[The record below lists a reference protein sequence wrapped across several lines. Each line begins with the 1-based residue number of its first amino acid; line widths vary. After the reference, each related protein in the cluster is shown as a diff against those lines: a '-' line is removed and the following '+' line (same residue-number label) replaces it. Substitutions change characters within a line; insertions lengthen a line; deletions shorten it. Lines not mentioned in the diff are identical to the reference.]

1 MLQQYPDKLPPVTS
15 EYKYKAKEITAD
27 KARAV
32 TLSANSQQLENFLY
46 KIMHCAEK
54 GESRLHVIEPLS
66 VVVFGKLK
74 ERGFEI
80 IVDEAIANVKL
91 GFSIHW
97 D

>member
-15 EYKYKAKEITAD
+15 EYKYKPNEITAK

-32 TLSANSQQLENFLY
+32 TLSANSQQLENLLS

-54 GESRLHVIEPLS
+54 GESRLHVLEPLS
-66 VVVFGKLK
+66 DLVFEKLVEK
-74 ERGFEI
+74 GFEI
-80 IVDEAIANVKL
+80 IVDEAIANVKY